1 MRSDAPRLLPVLRS
15 QHQADLLTMLLLHPD
30 EEFTIAE
37 LVQRLAMPQSV
48 VSVEVRRL
56 AEAGILSI
64 RPAGR
69 SRLVQANAGSPL
81 AAPLTELLM
90 LTYGPH
96 IVIHDEFA
104 SLANVVAVVIFGSW
118 AARYRGERG
127 LPPNDIDVLVIG
139 TPDRIAM
146 YAAAERAES
155 RLHRPVNPTVCPPA
169 QWAEPSEPFIQEIA
183 SKPYITV
190 IDHASS
196 AGAG

>member
-1 MRSDAPRLLPVLRS
+1 
-15 QHQADLLTMLLLHPD
+15 MLLLRPD

-37 LVQRLAMPQSV
+37 LVQQLAIPQSV
-48 VSVEVRRL
+48 ISVEVRRL

-69 SRLVQANAGSPL
+69 SRLVRANAGSPL

-96 IVIHDEFA
+96 VVIQDEFA
-104 SLANVVAVVIFGSW
+104 SLADVAAVLIFGSW

-155 RLHRPVNPTVCPPA
+155 RLHRPVNPTVCPPT
-169 QWAEPSEPFIQEIA
+169 QWAKPSEPFIQEIA
-183 SKPYITV
+183 SKPYVTV
-190 IDHASS
+190 IDHAS
-196 AGAG
+196 AGGTR